1 MSLLTNENAYGTEA
15 SIISKRNRKS
25 NTLTLERFNRSLGAP
40 VLFGIL
46 FFFVLCLGE
55 QNSLKRTVMV
65 LAVFMLLVIAVR
77 FKVLRD
83 RISLPF
89 IALTLYVIMD
99 GVSTFYAVSG
109 KFALR
114 EFLKV
119 FLAYLLAVILLA
131 TSPKKEALP
140 GKRIATILAVC
151 TTVGSLVGIDMVS
164 TGWISG
170 IVLWIV
176 GRFTEAYQAYEGL
189 QSLSRMASIFTNA
202 NVFAGF
208 SGLGIL
214 LTLGLADVSSARRER
229 CLYLVMLYLQAV
241 AFLLTISLGAF
252 VFAFVALIVF
262 VLLHNRE
269 NRIQALAL
277 MLEMLILAAA
287 AAVFISRL
295 NSGDK
300 PAFHAF
306 PLLCTAFGAALL
318 CVIDR
323 PLMKMVES
331 KTMVHTKA
339 AAVIGS
345 ALIVLVIAYALASL
359 NLTWPIT
366 IPENGSVERVVLLP
380 DPGPYSVD
388 IQSQGDSLELR
399 VRTQTLQ
406 ETGRNVSTTVYSGSA
421 YDATF
426 TIPEGS
432 TVAYFVFSAP
442 EGARITSARFG
453 GNRIPLDYKL
463 LPDFIT
469 RRLISRYSVHSAGQR
484 LVYFDDGLKLFRRS
498 PVVGLGMGAFE
509 NGIKSVQTYYY
520 ETKYA
525 HNHYFQTMLE
535 TGVLGLLLFLSLLLV
550 SAAAVLRSGKE
561 HRCRPMLF
569 AAVVFMA
576 GQALHDIVFSSYVY
590 LPVAYG
596 TFAVI
601 SLSCG
606 EAIRKPKLTKA
617 ARTVVIG
624 IVSVCSVVYCGFL
637 AGNMIAKQ
645 QADNNPTFQTLVQS
659 EKLDRFEWADYALPY
674 VVNATGENIN
684 PYVLRQADVYA
695 ERLAEVD
702 SNTIPIYLAEYY
714 FNTGRIEPGIAMVE
728 KYVDYVSSD
737 QTAWQRAVDLLQAYA
752 DDSEVFRNG
761 VIRIAGKLDRWN
773 EENLGSIQLS
783 KEADAFLHRYTAE

>member
-1 MSLLTNENAYGTEA
+1 ML
-15 SIISKRNRKS
+15 
-25 NTLTLERFNRSLGAP
+25 
-40 VLFGIL
+40 GIL

-55 QNSLKRTVMV
+55 QNSIKRTVMI
-65 LAVFMLLVIAVR
+65 LAVFMLLVLAAR
-77 FKVLRD
+77 FRVLRD
-83 RISLPF
+83 RITLPF

-119 FLAYLLAVILLA
+119 FSAYLLAVILLA
-131 TSPKKEALP
+131 TSPKKEELP

-151 TTVGSLVGIDMVS
+151 TTVGCLIGIDMVS
-164 TGWISG
+164 TGWISA
-170 IVLWIV
+170 IFLWIL
-176 GRFTEAYQAYEGL
+176 GLFTDTFQSYTGL
-189 QSLSRMASIFTNA
+189 QTLSRMASIFTNA

-214 LTLGLADVSSARRER
+214 LTLGLAEVSASRRER
-229 CLYLVMLYLQAV
+229 RLYLVMLYLQAV

-252 VFAFVALIVF
+252 VFAFIALIVF
-262 VLLHNRE
+262 VLMHRRE
-269 NRIQALAL
+269 KRIQALVL
-277 MLEMLILAAA
+277 MLEMLVLAAA
-287 AAVFISRL
+287 AAALISRL
-295 NSGDK
+295 NTGEK

-306 PLLCTAFGAALL
+306 PLLCSALGAVLL
-318 CVIDR
+318 CVIDP
-323 PLMKMVES
+323 PLMKKVES
-331 KTMVHTKA
+331 KTLVHTKA
-339 AAVIGS
+339 ATIAGS
-345 ALIVLVIAYALASL
+345 AVIVLVIAYAAASL
-359 NLTWPIT
+359 SLTWPIT
-366 IPENGSVERVVLLP
+366 IPENGAVERVVFFAE
-380 DPGPYSVD
+380 PGTYSLD
-388 IQSQGDSLELR
+388 LQARGDSLELS

-406 ETGRNVSTTVYSGSA
+406 ETGRNVSTTVSSGSA

-426 TIPEGS
+426 TVPEGS
-432 TVAYFVFSAP
+432 SVVYFYFKAP
-442 EGARITSARFG
+442 EGAKITSARFG
-453 GNRIPLDYKL
+453 SYRVPLDYKL
-463 LPDFIT
+463 LPDFIV
-469 RRLISRYSVHSAGQR
+469 RRLIGRYSVHSAGQR

-498 PVVGLGMGAFE
+498 PIIGLGMGAFE
-509 NGIKSVQTYYY
+509 NGIKSVQSYYY

-535 TGVLGLLLFLSLLLV
+535 TGVLGLLLFLGLLAV

-561 HRCRPMLF
+561 HRFRPMLF
-569 AAVVFMA
+569 AALVFMA

-596 TFAVI
+596 TFAAI

-606 EAIRKPKLTKA
+606 EAIGKPRLTK
-617 ARTVVIG
+617 TVKTIVIG
-624 IVSVCSVVYCGFL
+624 LTGVCTVVYCGFL

-645 QADNNPTFQTLVQS
+645 QADNDLTLQTLAQS

-684 PYVLRQADVYA
+684 PYVLQQADVYA
-695 ERLAEVD
+695 ERLAQVD

-714 FNTGRIEPGIAMVE
+714 FNTDRMEQGLAMVE

-737 QTAWQRAVDLLQAYA
+737 QNAWERAVDLLRTYA

-761 VIRIAGKLDRWN
+761 VIRIAEKLDRWN
-773 EENLGSIQLS
+773 EENLGTIQLS
-783 KEADAFLHRYTAE
+783 KEANAFLNQYRAG